1 MFLSYEKKNYIFK
14 MEEVISK
21 VEDLEFDNIV

>member
-1 MFLSYEKKNYIFK
+1 MSLSYEKKIYIFK